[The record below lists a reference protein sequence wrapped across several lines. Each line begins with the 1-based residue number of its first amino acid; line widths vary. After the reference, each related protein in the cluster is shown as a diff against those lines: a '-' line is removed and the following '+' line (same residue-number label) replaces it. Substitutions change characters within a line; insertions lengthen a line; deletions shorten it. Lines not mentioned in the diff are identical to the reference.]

1 MRVRVRMY
9 RQGLG
14 DCFLLSFGKPEAEQ
28 VHVLIDC
35 GVLVG
40 TENAKDMVTA
50 CVKDIHKTTNG
61 RIDVVVATHEH
72 WDHISGFLQAKDVF
86 DQFEFGQIWMAW
98 TEAPGDEQADR
109 LRDDRNRRKQAL
121 AAAVELWRGRAAATA
136 ALDNAR
142 DASAATTRIAMT
154 ESVLAFFGEGMVGG
168 EPGLALAASDV
179 AGGAL
184 PAAGRATTADALQYL
199 KGRKEAKL
207 YLEPGTTVQL
217 PRLRDVRAYV
227 LGPPRD
233 EGMLK
238 KSRPSKRTPETYAH
252 EEAALTLGA
261 SFFAAVDRATSA
273 SVDASTPVDPN
284 SHPFDDFYRIEEP
297 DLVGHAFFQAHYQ
310 AGPDWRRIDHDW
322 LGATTDLALALDSD
336 TNNTSLVLAFE
347 LGDEGDVLLFPADAQ
362 VGSWLSWKDVGF
374 EVRGERTRR
383 TVTSQELLARTRL
396 YKVGHHA
403 SHNATLRE
411 HGLEK
416 MTHDGLMAMIP
427 VDFRMAEKQG
437 WAMPFAPLL
446 ERLHE
451 KCRGRVLR
459 LDAGDPDGRRLRRL
473 DPTEAQSFKRRVRTT
488 ELYVELTIGS

>member
-1 MRVRVRMY
+1 MKVRVRMY

-40 TENAKDMVTA
+40 TENARDQVTA
-50 CVKDIHKTTNG
+50 CVKDIHKTTGG
-61 RIDVVVATHEH
+61 RLDVVVATHEH
-72 WDHISGFLQAKDVF
+72 WDHVSGFVQARDVF
-86 DQFEFGQIWMAW
+86 DQFDFGQIWMAW
-98 TEAPGDEQADR
+98 TEAPGDDQADR
-109 LRDDRNRRKQAL
+109 LRDDRNKRKQAL
-121 AAAVELWRGRAAATA
+121 AAAVELWRGKAAAA
-136 ALDNAR
+136 PASDAR
-142 DASAATTRIAMT
+142 DPSAIGTRIGMT
-154 ESVLAFFGEGMVGG
+154 ESVLSFFGEGIVGG
-168 EPGLALAASDV
+168 GDVGLAATDV

-184 PAAGRATTADALQYL
+184 GAAPRTTAEALQYL
-199 KGRKEAKL
+199 KNRKEAKH
-207 YLEPGTTVQL
+207 YLEPGSTIQL

-233 EGMLK
+233 ESMLK

-252 EEAALTLGA
+252 DEAALTLGA
-261 SFFAAVDRATSA
+261 SFFAAVDRAA
-273 SVDASTPVDPN
+273 SGGAICPLSRDALAY
-284 SHPFDDFYRIEEP
+284 PFDTFYRLEGPALES
-297 DLVGHAFFQAHYQ
+297 HAFYHANYLSS
-310 AGPDWRRIDHDW
+310 PPWRRIDHDW
-322 LGATTDLALALDSD
+322 LGTTTDLALALDSD

-347 LGDEGDVLLFPADAQ
+347 LGEDGDVLLFPADAQ
-362 VGSWLSWKDVGF
+362 IGNWLSWKDLSF
-374 EVRGERTRR
+374 DLRSERARR
-383 TVTSQELLARTRL
+383 KVSAQDLLARTRL

-427 VDFRMAEKQG
+427 VDFRMAERQG

-459 LDAGDPDGRRLRRL
+459 LDDGEPDGRRLRRL
-473 DPTEAQSFKRRVRTT
+473 DPAEQQSFKRRVRTT
-488 ELYVELTIGS
+488 DLYVELTIGS